1 MGIWELPG
9 ARFSLIKFG
18 KGLHYFYK
26 CDTIL
31 SRKNIVVCF
40 IALIRR
46 RDMADKYFV
55 VKQKALPE
63 VLLKVVEA
71 KRLLEAEKVMTVQE
85 ATEAVDISRSSFYKY
100 KDDIFPFHEN
110 ARGKTIT
117 LIMQV
122 DDTPGLLS
130 NVLALIAEY
139 HANILTIHQTIPING
154 IASLTMSV
162 EILAISGNSSEMIE
176 KMEAQV
182 GVHYV
187 KILSRE

>member
-1 MGIWELPG
+1 
-9 ARFSLIKFG
+9 
-18 KGLHYFYK
+18 
-26 CDTIL
+26 
-31 SRKNIVVCF
+31 
-40 IALIRR
+40 
-46 RDMADKYFV
+46 MADKYFV
-55 VKQKALPE
+55 VKQKALPD

-130 NVLALIAEY
+130 NVLGLIAEY

-176 KMEAQV
+176 KMEAQA

>member
-1 MGIWELPG
+1 
-9 ARFSLIKFG
+9 
-18 KGLHYFYK
+18 
-26 CDTIL
+26 
-31 SRKNIVVCF
+31 
-40 IALIRR
+40 
-46 RDMADKYFV
+46 MADKYFV

-117 LIMQV
+117 LIMH
-122 DDTPGLLS
+122 
-130 NVLALIAEY
+130 VLALIAEY